1 MDGGGGLAGGTRD
14 PPSCEGVRRGD
25 LGTGEVVGLAGGRPG
40 FDPLPAMGL
49 EAAMGLGG
57 ALVTSPLPSASSWP
71 FRLAK
76 TAASSVLTVVDAS
89 VVLLT
94 LVRGGLGGWF
104 TEGCRGVAP
113 VPVVVEGFVGGVGFG
128 LVDAAGLL
136 VCVVLPAAVL
146 GLVSG
151 RGRLTT
157 WAGAAAVCL
166 GLGL

>member
-1 MDGGGGLAGGTRD
+1 MAGGTRD

-40 FDPLPAMGL
+40 LDPLPAMGL
-49 EAAMGLGG
+49 EAVGLAG

-76 TAASSVLTVVDAS
+76 TAASSVLTVVDGS

-94 LVRGGLGGWF
+94 LVLGGLGGWF
-104 TEGCRGVAP
+104 TEGCLVVAP
-113 VPVVVEGFVGGVGFG
+113 VPVVMEGFVGGVGFG
-128 LVDAAGLL
+128 LVVAGLL
-136 VCVVLPAAVL
+136 VCAVLPAAVL
-146 GLVSG
+146 GLATG
-151 RGRLTT
+151 RGGLTT
-157 WAGAAAVCL
+157 LAGAAAVCL